1 MTCIFNFHKFKLV
14 LFFLILLN
22 CQLKDPNQNHGIV
35 FLENRSKKVVVNK
48 SNTNDVIDIFGQP
61 HSKSINNENQWIY
74 IERVLTKGEFHKLGQ
89 NVLKTNNVLVLNFDK
104 YGILKEKKLLNKKD
118 IKEIKFSLKET
129 QNELAKTSFVQK
141 FLQSLSTRM
150 NANRKK

>member
-1 MTCIFNFHKFKLV
+1 MTCIFNFHKLI
-14 LFFLILLN
+14 LLSFFLILLN

-35 FLENRSKKVVVNK
+35 FLENRSKKAVVNR
-48 SNTNDVIDIFGQP
+48 SNTNDIIDIFGQP

-89 NVLKTNNVLVLNFDK
+89 NVLKANNVLVLSFDK

-150 NANRKK
+150 SANRKK